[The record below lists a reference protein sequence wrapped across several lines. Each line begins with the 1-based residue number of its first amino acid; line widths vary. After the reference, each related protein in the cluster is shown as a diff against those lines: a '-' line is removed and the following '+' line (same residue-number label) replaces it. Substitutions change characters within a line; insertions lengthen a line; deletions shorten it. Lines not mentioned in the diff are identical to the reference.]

1 MVRSVCIESQ
11 GKIQKGDVRGRR
23 AISTCN
29 KASFCSNCMSWLRQQ
44 QLQFNEFR
52 VERVLVPAVKT
63 HKTLLE

>member
-1 MVRSVCIESQ
+1 MVRSVWIESQ

-29 KASFCSNCMSWLRQQ
+29 KASFCSNCITWFRQQ

-52 VERVLVPAVKT
+52 VERVLVPVVKI
-63 HKTLLE
+63 HKTQLE